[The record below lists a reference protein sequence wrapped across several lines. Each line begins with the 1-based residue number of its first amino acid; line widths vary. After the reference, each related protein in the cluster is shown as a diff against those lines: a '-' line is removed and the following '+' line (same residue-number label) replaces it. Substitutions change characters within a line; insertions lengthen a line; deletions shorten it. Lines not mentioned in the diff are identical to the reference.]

1 MTYCRIHL
9 AEIIPMTSNRF
20 KTLSCIRSG
29 VDSVQEICKVTKI
42 GKDDVKSSISSLAE
56 QKFIA
61 TKGLLTF
68 FTRKITADGIKAV
81 GIWSKVLGKDEDVI
95 EVLSTLL
102 EMNNDGRKDSTIYGT

>member
-1 MTYCRIHL
+1 
-9 AEIIPMTSNRF
+9 MTSNGF
-20 KTLSCIRSG
+20 KILSCIRVG

-42 GKDDVKSSISSLAE
+42 SKDDVKSSITSLAE

-68 FTRKITADGIKAV
+68 FTRKITANGIKAL
-81 GIWSKVLGKDEDVI
+81 GTWSKFLGKDEDVI

-102 EMNNDGRKDSTIYGT
+102 EMNNDGRKDSTIFGT